1 LLWFSAPVCWDE
13 PRLIAGIIK
22 RRLHRDICSDPVLH
36 GLVLNLYL
44 NGEEYPH
51 RTDDYFPVWA
61 VRDAD
66 LLSAMQSHM
75 RDEDKHVALYRKAIL
90 KIEQPIVELPL
101 VEVYNSIIRSYTP
114 QSFRIDKRDS
124 ADQRTFKLANFL
136 AHLHFLEKRI
146 ARSLDFHLEGCSSSP
161 SDYSEKAVGIV
172 LSDETHHVTYTR
184 EAVFHLL
191 PTQSAKTVLDEH
203 RRAEARANLDFSSQ
217 QLTVLTNNYADRFP
231 RARRRIYRHASA
243 LLEWG
248 LKYA

>member
-1 LLWFSAPVCWDE
+1 
-13 PRLIAGIIK
+13 LIASAIK

-44 NGEEYPH
+44 NGEEFPH

-61 VRDAD
+61 VRDKD

-75 RDEDKHVALYRKAIL
+75 QDEDKHVVLYRKAIA
-90 KIEQPIVELPL
+90 KIGQPIVELPL
-101 VEVYNSIIRSYTP
+101 VEIYNSIICRYTP
-114 QSFRIDKRDS
+114 HSFHIDNRDS
-124 ADQRTFKLANFL
+124 VDQRTFKLANFM

-146 ARSLDFHLEGCSSSP
+146 ARSLEFHLEGCSSSP
-161 SDYSEKAVGIV
+161 SDYSEKAVKVV
-172 LSDETHHVTYTR
+172 LGDETHHVEYTR

-191 PTQSAKTVLDEH
+191 PEPSARTVLDEH

-217 QLTVLTNNYADRFP
+217 QLSMLTSQYADRFP
-231 RARRRIYRHASA
+231 RARRRIYRHASS

>member
-1 LLWFSAPVCWDE
+1 M
-13 PRLIAGIIK
+13 IAAIIK

-51 RTDDYFPVWA
+51 RADDYFPVWA
-61 VRDAD
+61 VDDAG
-66 LLSAMQSHM
+66 LLSAMRSHM
-75 RDEDKHVALYRKAIL
+75 QDEDKHVALYRKAIQ
-90 KIEQPIVELPL
+90 KIDQPIVELP
-101 VEVYNSIIRSYTP
+101 VEEVYNSIIRGYTP
-114 QSFRIDKRDS
+114 QSFQVEKEDD

-146 ARSLDFHLEGCSSSP
+146 ARSLEFHLDACSSSP

-172 LSDETHHVTYTR
+172 FGDETHHVKYTR

-191 PTQSAKTVLDEH
+191 PTRSAEVVLNEH

-217 QLTVLTNNYADRFP
+217 TLAMLTSKYAEHFP
-231 RARRRIYRHASA
+231 RARRRIYRHASD
-243 LLEWG
+243 LLEFG

>member
-1 LLWFSAPVCWDE
+1 M
-13 PRLIAGIIK
+13 IAGTIK

-44 NGEEYPH
+44 NGEEFPH
-51 RTDDYFPVWA
+51 RADDYFPVWA
-61 VRDAD
+61 VEDAD

-75 RDEDKHVALYRKAIL
+75 RDEDKHVALYRKAIK
-90 KIEQPIVELPL
+90 KIDQPIVELPI
-101 VEVYNSIIRSYTP
+101 EEIYNSIIRRYTP
-114 QSFRIDKRDS
+114 QSFLINKRDKP
-124 ADQRTFKLANFL
+124 DQRTFKLANFL

-146 ARSLDFHLEGCSSSP
+146 ARSLEFHLEGCSSSP

-172 LSDETHHVTYTR
+172 FGDETHHVQYTR

-191 PTQSAKTVLDEH
+191 PSPTAKTVLDEH
-203 RRAEARANLDFSSQ
+203 RQAEARANLDFSSQ
-217 QLTVLTNNYADRFP
+217 QLSMLTSNYADHFP
-231 RARRRIYRHASA
+231 RARSRIYRHASA

>member
-1 LLWFSAPVCWDE
+1 M
-13 PRLIAGIIK
+13 IAGAIK
-22 RRLHRDICSDPVLH
+22 RRLHGDICSDPVLH

-44 NGEEYPH
+44 NGEEFPH

-61 VRDAD
+61 VRDKD

-75 RDEDKHVALYRKAIL
+75 QDEDKHVALYRKAIA
-90 KIEQPIVELPL
+90 KIGQPIVELPIA
-101 VEVYNSIIRSYTP
+101 EIYNSIICRYTP
-114 QSFRIDKRDS
+114 QSFHIDKRDS
-124 ADQRTFKLANFL
+124 ADQRTFKLANFM

-146 ARSLDFHLEGCSSSP
+146 ARSLEFHLEGCSSSP
-161 SDYSEKAVGIV
+161 SDYSEKAVKIV
-172 LSDETHHVTYTR
+172 LGDETHHVVYTR

-191 PTQSAKTVLDEH
+191 PEPSARTVLDEH

-217 QLTVLTNNYADRFP
+217 QLTMLTSQYADRFP
-231 RARRRIYRHASA
+231 RARRRIYRHASD

>member
-1 LLWFSAPVCWDE
+1 M
-13 PRLIAGIIK
+13 IAGPIK

-51 RTDDYFPVWA
+51 RIDDYFPVWA
-61 VRDAD
+61 VNDAD

-75 RDEDKHVALYRKAIL
+75 QDEDKHVALYRKAIQ
-90 KIEQPIVELPL
+90 KIDQPIVELPL
-101 VEVYNSIIRSYTP
+101 ADVYNEIIRGYTP
-114 QSFRIDKRDS
+114 QSFRIDQQD
-124 ADQRTFKLANFL
+124 DEDGRTYKLAGFF

-146 ARSLDFHLEGCSSSP
+146 ARSLDFHLDGCASSP

-172 LSDETHHVTYTR
+172 LSDETHHVKYTR

-191 PTQSAKTVLDEH
+191 PEATARSVLDEH
-203 RRAEARANLDFSSQ
+203 RKAEARANLDFSSR
-217 QLTVLTNNYADRFP
+217 QLTQLTSRYAERFP
-231 RARRRIYRHASA
+231 RSRRRIYQYASK